1 MTRPTAETSFDDDEV
16 MLIEKANGSLCRI
29 TKQQLPSFINTDTT
43 YTEGANICI
52 NGSNVIKLNN
62 DISTN
67 SVEAKTDLT
76 LRTLSTNNADYLNSI
91 IFQNTGSFKTIAL
104 TRRYNNSMTGN
115 TANFCIQNGTGGTLS
130 DSNNPIRVCARSGGQ
145 VNIGSSQTKTHGF
158 NVEGTSNFEDLITGT
173 NINITGNY
181 QISGVNIPTTDT
193 QYLLGN
199 NLSFDTNTTP
209 HTINMDNDLTSG
221 NSITSISTSDL
232 TIGAGSS
239 SQSGDKII
247 LKTNDVQRGYINDID
262 LDLSVNVN
270 IPNDKHYQI
279 DGADVLHNISTTVD
293 TNIHSNARIIQNVS
307 SNVLGGLFINYLT
320 TASTNAHVRFY
331 SGGTT
336 TIRMFIKSDGKIGI
350 NTLTP
355 TELLDVNGS
364 MNITTGNDYKI
375 NGTAIVHSCNNG
387 TDITIDTNKNINL
400 NSPLVGISGIQNKGD
415 IVFTR
420 NNV

>member
-1 MTRPTAETSFDDDEV
+1 
-16 MLIEKANGSLCRI
+16 
-29 TKQQLPSFINTDTT
+29 
-43 YTEGANICI
+43 
-52 NGSNVIKLNN
+52 
-62 DISTN
+62 
-67 SVEAKTDLT
+67 
-76 LRTLSTNNADYLNSI
+76 
-91 IFQNTGSFKTIAL
+91 
-104 TRRYNNSMTGN
+104 MTGN

-130 DSNNPIRVCARSGGQ
+130 DSNHPIRVCARSGGQ

-209 HTINMDNDLTSG
+209 HTINMDNNLTCV

-239 SQSGDKII
+239 SQSGDKVI
-247 LKTNDVQRGYINDID
+247 LRTDDVQRGHINDLD
-262 LDLSVNVN
+262 LDLSVNDN
-270 IPNDKHYQI
+270 IPNDTHRQI
-279 DGADVLHNISTTVD
+279 DGADVLHNISTIVD
-293 TNIHSNARIIQNVS
+293 KNLHLNARIIQNVS
-307 SNVLGGLFINYLT
+307 STVLDALSINYMT

-331 SGGTT
+331 YGSAT

-364 MNITTGNDYKI
+364 INITTGNDYNI
-375 NGTAIVHSCNNG
+375 NGT
-387 TDITIDTNKNINL
+387 
-400 NSPLVGISGIQNKGD
+400 
-415 IVFTR
+415 
-420 NNV
+420 